1 MPLFLGL
8 DIGTTSTIGILI
20 DHTNRVLATASC
32 PVDLSSPHA
41 GWAEEDPHQWW
52 SNVCAIVPRVLETAQ
67 CRAADISAIGVTG
80 MVPALVLLG
89 NNDCLLRPSI
99 QQSDGRSGVEVAEIA
114 SEVDPEKF
122 LETTGNGIN
131 QQLIATKLRWLERH
145 EPDVFRQIS
154 TIFGS
159 YDFINWKLTGARSIE
174 QNWALE
180 AGFLSLE
187 TRALAPDLVA
197 LAHID
202 PAVLPDVK
210 LSHEIVGEVT
220 LEAAAATGLVKG
232 IPVVAGCAD
241 HVASAYV
248 AGVVEE
254 GDILIKFGGAG
265 DILAAT
271 SQIRPDPRLFTDF
284 HIVPGLFMPNGCMAS
299 TGSLLNWFVAEI
311 AGNVTTEPGAAETT
325 AHARLDALAEDVP
338 PGANGVLAL
347 PYFLGEKTPIHDSF
361 ARGTFTGMSL
371 NNTMAD
377 MWRALLE
384 GTCFGFRHHIE
395 VMRDIG
401 YPVRRILASDGGT
414 ASRVWMQIAADIL
427 GMPVQLL
434 TNHPG
439 SCLGAA
445 WLAGM
450 GTGAVSDWAGVNR
463 FVGEGSLISPNPKNG
478 ELYDARYVQYRQLY
492 ERLRPLFSDMAR
504 ENGEGLALSH

>member
-20 DHTNRVLATASC
+20 DHTNRVLATTSC
-32 PVDLSSPHA
+32 PVQLSSPHA
-41 GWAEEDPHQWW
+41 GWAEEDPQQWW
-52 SNVCAIVPRVLETAQ
+52 ANVCAIVPRVLETAR
-67 CRAADISAIGVTG
+67 CRAHDISAIGVTG
-80 MVPALVLLG
+80 MVPALILLDE
-89 NNDCLLRPSI
+89 NDRLLRPSI
-99 QQSDGRSGVEVAEIA
+99 QQSDGRSGAEVSEITAE
-114 SEVDPEKF
+114 VVPEDF
-122 LETTGNGIN
+122 LKTTGNGIN
-131 QQLIATKLRWLERH
+131 QQLVATKLRWLERH
-145 EPDVFRQIS
+145 EPDVFRRIS

-159 YDFINWKLTGARSIE
+159 YDFINWKLTGTRSIE

-187 TRALAPDLVA
+187 TRALAPDLIA

-202 PAVLPDVK
+202 PALLPAVRM
-210 LSHEIVGEVT
+210 SHDIVGEVT
-220 LEAAAATGLVKG
+220 REAATETGLKEG
-232 IPVVAGCAD
+232 TPVVAGCAD

-248 AGVVEE
+248 AGVVEA

-271 SQIRPDPRLFTDF
+271 PQIRPDPRLFTDF

-299 TGSLLNWFVAEI
+299 TGALLNWFVAEI
-311 AGNVTTEPGAAETT
+311 AGNVAAEPGADKTT
-325 AHARLDALAEDVP
+325 THAHLDTLAENVP
-338 PGANGVLAL
+338 PGANGVLVL
-347 PYFLGEKTPIHDSF
+347 PYFLGEKTPIHDPF
-361 ARGTFTGMSL
+361 ARGTFTGLGL

-414 ASRVWMQIAADIL
+414 ASRIWMQIAADIL

-434 TNHPG
+434 ANHPG

-445 WLAGM
+445 WLAGI
-450 GTGAVSDWAGVNR
+450 GIGAVSDWAGVNR
-463 FVGEGSLISPNPKNG
+463 FIDEGPLISPNPQTG
-478 ELYDARYVQYRQLY
+478 DLYDTRYAQYRQLY
-492 ERLRPLFSDMAR
+492 ERLCPLFSDMAQ
-504 ENGEGLALSH
+504 GQ